1 MDIFSVS
8 DKKRKDTLYVELRS
22 IKESKEEQTVI
33 NYYLI
38 IEDLDDD
45 YKQYFEDLKSPD
57 FNITFLNARDYQQYI
72 NPPQKTYLYYVR
84 CLAPRI
90 FPNLEKILYLDTDVV
105 AINVGIEQLWDTKVD
120 TKYVAAVTDIEIQ
133 YNTPFQM
140 KNVGKTDNYFNS
152 GVMLLNLKRMREN
165 DIDTKLEEYLLNW
178 PKELKCVLYDQ
189 TLLNYVFGDEVK
201 IISSKWNNS
210 ILSLVYK
217 DERAYQNYYGT
228 QNLIKKIEDAVLIH
242 MKGPKPWDA
251 VSQWTADQLINRKML
266 QRIYGQI
273 YKTLAKHEEF

>member
-22 IKESKEEQTVI
+22 IKESKEEQTVV

-57 FNITFLNARDYQQYI
+57 FNIIFLNARDYQQYI

-90 FPNLEKILYLDTDVV
+90 FPNLDKILYLDTDVV

-133 YNTPFQM
+133 YNDLYQM

-152 GVMLLNLKRMREN
+152 GVMLLNLKRMRQN

-189 TLLNYVFGDEVK
+189 TILNYVFGNEVK

-228 QNLIKKIEDAVLIH
+228 QNLKKKIEDAVLIH

-266 QRIYGQI
+266 QQIYGQI

>member
-22 IKESKEEQTVI
+22 IKESKEDQTVV

-38 IEDLDDD
+38 IEDLDDQ
-45 YKQYFEDLKSPD
+45 YEQYFEDLKSPD

-90 FPNLEKILYLDTDVV
+90 FPNLDKILYLDTDVV

-133 YNTPFQM
+133 YNDLYQM

-189 TLLNYVFGDEVK
+189 ALLNYVFGNEVK

-251 VSQWTADQLINRKML
+251 VSQWTADQLINRKLL

>member
-8 DKKRKDTLYVELRS
+8 DKKRKDTLYVEVRS
-22 IKESKEEQTVI
+22 IKESKEEQTVV

-57 FNITFLNARDYQQYI
+57 FNIIFLNARDYQQYI

-90 FPNLEKILYLDTDVV
+90 FPNLDKILYLDTDVV

-133 YNTPFQM
+133 YNDLYQM

-189 TLLNYVFGDEVK
+189 TLLNYVFGNEVK

-228 QNLIKKIEDAVLIH
+228 QNLKKKIEDAVFIH

-266 QRIYGQI
+266 QQIYGQI